1 MGLECGK
8 KSPKLS
14 QRQHMTHGFRQGKCS
29 VNKLLEI
36 LQMFLTQ
43 AMVSSSKSICIAS
56 NLLLTEFFF
65 HLRSILV
72 TKKKK
77 EKQVD
82 LTLLSFLKILLS
94 HSIQCHV
101 QNKYNT
107 YTSCKQELS

>member
-1 MGLECGK
+1 
-8 KSPKLS
+8 
-14 QRQHMTHGFRQGKCS
+14 
-29 VNKLLEI
+29 
-36 LQMFLTQ
+36 MFFTQ